1 MLIKSFRIQESS
13 DGLTLVLIEASKFE
27 PIDVN
32 QVAMKRERPEF
43 SDFLTLLITST
54 FKFLRSLNFDGD
66 LFGGTY
72 YCGVFLSSLP
82 SKDFYWPPEKYAQNA
97 LAFSI
102 SNTKPYQ
109 CNLLI
114 IEAPVPDPTSRQ
126 PQSI

>member
-72 YCGVFLSSLP
+72 YCGVFCHLCRQKIFIGLQKSTHKTLQL
-82 SKDFYWPPEKYAQNA
+82 FL
-97 LAFSI
+97 LAI
-102 SNTKPYQ
+102 LN
-109 CNLLI
+109 
-114 IEAPVPDPTSRQ
+114 PTSV
-126 PQSI
+126 IF